1 MEKIDEM
8 TIQMDTDEE
17 NFSIEIENEVLDGL
31 VNFDSDKNDSSSMFE
46 SFSTEQNAIFQQE
59 QNISYETASV
69 QHETLL
75 QLENGYCEIQN
86 AEDIPIKTSEK
97 IEYFPKEN
105 ILIDTINVPVAE
117 NIEKG
122 SLSCYL

>member
-1 MEKIDEM
+1 
-8 TIQMDTDEE
+8 
-17 NFSIEIENEVLDGL
+17 
-31 VNFDSDKNDSSSMFE
+31 MFE
-46 SFSTEQNAIFQQE
+46 SFSTKQNAIFQQE

-69 QHETLL
+69 QHETFL
-75 QLENGYCEIQN
+75 QLENGHCVTFYEIQN
-86 AEDIPIKTSEK
+86 AEDIPIETSEK